1 MKLHEW
7 NARLH
12 GLVIFRSLLE
22 RPRGWPDLPALID
35 CLDGRKQQ
43 HGSACATPWPSLKAV
58 LFERT
63 TRLGHRT

>member
-22 RPRGWPDLPALID
+22 RPRGGQICRTLID

-43 HGSACATPWPSLKAV
+43 RWQRVQRCGTV
-58 LFERT
+58 
-63 TRLGHRT
+63 